1 MSYPSNKLTLWSF
14 LRFNALQTSHGLRW
28 HLAVNVCVFFVSL
41 RFVSVVF
48 LLQSSGMSWS
58 GSVAGTFHQA
68 PEPTWY
74 PSLGGAT
81 SSSTSSQLELM
92 AGHQESDL
100 SLTLTFVSPFGKSLC
115 VSPACRPA
123 GMSGSQVSLSTPLS
137 SLRITSPLSHHFL
150 LLQCDS
156 LTVPFQSASLGPFP
170 VFRSTSTEPRYPGHN
185 KLYVLLPCHDFQFN

>member
-14 LRFNALQTSHGLRW
+14 LRFNALQTSHGLRL

-48 LLQSSGMSWS
+48 LLQSLGVSWS

-68 PEPTWY
+68 SEPTWY

-100 SLTLTFVSPFGKSLC
+100 SLTLTFHRQFIIDPRLSLTL
-115 VSPACRPA
+115 
-123 GMSGSQVSLSTPLS
+123 MSQALIVTLLT
-137 SLRITSPLSHHFL
+137 SHHRSWTHL
-150 LLQCDS
+150 VSNLHLTLS
-156 LTVPFQSASLGPFP
+156 L
-170 VFRSTSTEPRYPGHN
+170 
-185 KLYVLLPCHDFQFN
+185 

>member
-1 MSYPSNKLTLWSF
+1 MSYPSNNLTLWSF
-14 LRFNALQTSHGLRW
+14 LRFNALQTSHGLRL

-48 LLQSSGMSWS
+48 LLQSLGVSWS

-68 PEPTWY
+68 SEPTWY

-100 SLTLTFVSPFGKSLC
+100 SLTLTFRRQFIIDPRLSLTL
-115 VSPACRPA
+115 
-123 GMSGSQVSLSTPLS
+123 MSQALIVTLLT
-137 SLRITSPLSHHFL
+137 SHHRSWTHL
-150 LLQCDS
+150 VSNLHLTLS
-156 LTVPFQSASLGPFP
+156 L
-170 VFRSTSTEPRYPGHN
+170 
-185 KLYVLLPCHDFQFN
+185 

>member
-1 MSYPSNKLTLWSF
+1 MSYPSNELTLWSF
-14 LRFNALQTSHGLRW
+14 LRFSALQTSHGLRL

-123 GMSGSQVSLSTPLS
+123 GTSGSQEHPDRRSHRLSTPPFHTAQL
-137 SLRITSPLSHHFL
+137 TPDHVTPLPS
-150 LLQCDS
+150 
-156 LTVPFQSASLGPFP
+156 FP
-170 VFRSTSTEPRYPGHN
+170 PPTM
-185 KLYVLLPCHDFQFN
+185 